1 MIKNNVTRMLDSHRI
16 RYTSYQMPPR
26 KFNARETADF
36 LGVPVTKVYKTIV
49 LLRRGQGKP
58 ILAVTPGDAEVDTKA
73 VARALA
79 EKKVSVA
86 SLREAEQLTG
96 LQAGGIS
103 PLALINRG
111 FQVVVDRSAITQG
124 DIHISGGELGLNVC
138 LPACDLIK
146 LTGAQVA
153 DICTK

>member
-1 MIKNNVTRMLDSHRI
+1 MIKNNVIRMLDSHRI
-16 RYTSYQMPPR
+16 RHTSYQMPPR
-26 KFNARETADF
+26 KFTARETADY
-36 LGVPVTKVYKTIV
+36 LNVPVTNIYKTIV

-58 ILAVTPGDAEVDTKA
+58 ILAVTPGDTEVDTKA
-73 VARALA
+73 VAHALV

-96 LQAGGIS
+96 LKAGGIS

-111 FQVVVDRSAITQG
+111 FQVVVNRSAFMQG
-124 DIHISGGELGLNVC
+124 DIHISGGELGLNVR
-138 LPACDLIK
+138 LPAGDLIR

-153 DICTK
+153 DICRE

>member
-26 KFNARETADF
+26 KFTARETADF
-36 LGVPVTKVYKTIV
+36 LDVPVTKVYKTIV

-73 VARALA
+73 VARAIA

-86 SLREAEQLTG
+86 SLKEAERLTG

-103 PLALINRG
+103 PLALINGG
-111 FQVVVDRSAITQG
+111 FQVVVDRSVITQG
-124 DIHISGGELGLNVC
+124 DIHISGGELGLNVR
-138 LPACDLIK
+138 LPAGDLIR
-146 LTGAQVA
+146 LTDAQVA